1 MRYSEGI
8 CSSNFNDQTRSQ
20 SHTERFKKTTIC
32 FNRKKATWSL
42 RKKKEN
48 EKEIQANLT
57 ESLHLTVETPNLRKY
72 HTNRKC
78 RNHKA
83 ALNEKPTVACDPLII
98 KSNHRDPAK
107 ISHNYT

>member
-8 CSSNFNDQTRSQ
+8 CSINFNNQTRSQ

-48 EKEIQANLT
+48 EKEIQANPT

-83 ALNEKPTVACDPLII
+83 ALNEKPTVACDPLIS